1 MRMILLGN
9 YVPDGQESMQRFAQ
23 MLHTGF
29 RNAGIAT
36 EIWRPVPVFG
46 AFVKATRTG
55 VGKWL
60 GYLDKWVV
68 FPLILR
74 WRVRRKALKEP
85 GVHFHICDH
94 SNAPYLGHLNHKQ
107 SGITCHDVLAI
118 RGSLGHA
125 DAHVSASLFGKVL
138 QQWIYRHLTQAERL
152 ASVSQ
157 LTLKQLLELNKTV
170 RFQRPVGWQVIHNA
184 FNADFK
190 PLPATER
197 VATLQQAGLELPT
210 SFLLHVG
217 SDHPRKNRGLLLEMV
232 HSLGSQWSGSIC
244 FAGEPLEEA
253 LVARAEKLGLRTRVI
268 SVVKPDHA
276 TLVALYGACE
286 AFVFPSFSEGFGW
299 PVIEAQACGA
309 PVIASIIEPMP
320 EVSGGAAIHAD
331 PTDPEAFAA
340 AFLTLQQ
347 PSARARLVQR
357 GFLNCQRFKPAH
369 MIQAY
374 LNLYELVPA

>member
-1 MRMILLGN
+1 MRIILLGN
-9 YVPDGQESMQRFAQ
+9 YAPDGQESMQRFAQ
-23 MLHTGF
+23 MLYIGF
-29 RNAGIAT
+29 RDAGIAT
-36 EIWRPVPVFG
+36 EIWQPVPVFG
-46 AFVKATRTG
+46 ALVKATRTG

-60 GYLDKWVV
+60 GYLDKWVI

-85 GVHFHICDH
+85 SVRFHICDH
-94 SNAPYLGHLNHKQ
+94 SNAPYLGHLNRKQ
-107 SGITCHDVLAI
+107 AVITCHDVLAI

-125 DAHVSASLFGKVL
+125 DTYVSASPFGKLL
-138 QQWIYRHLTQAERL
+138 QQWIYSHLNHAEKL

-157 LTLKQLLELNKTV
+157 LTMKQLLELNKSV
-170 RFQRPVGWQVIHNA
+170 RFQQPVGWQVIHNA

-190 PLPATER
+190 PLSVTDR
-197 VATLQQAGLELPT
+197 VATLQQAGLKLPT

-232 HSLGSQWSGSIC
+232 HSLGSRWSGSIC
-244 FAGEPLEEA
+244 FAGEALEEA

-286 AFVFPSFSEGFGW
+286 AFVFPSYSEGFGW

-309 PVIASIIEPMP
+309 PVIASSIEPMP

-331 PTDPEAFAA
+331 PTKPEAFAA
-340 AFLTLQQ
+340 ALFELQQ
-347 PSARARLVQR
+347 PGVRARLVQL
-357 GFLNCQRFKPAH
+357 GFLNCQRFNPAH

-374 LNLYELVPA
+374 LNLHELIPT

>member
-1 MRMILLGN
+1 MRIILLGN
-9 YVPDGQESMQRFAQ
+9 YAPDGQESMQRFAQ
-23 MLHTGF
+23 MLCIGF
-29 RNAGIAT
+29 RNVGIAT
-36 EIWRPVPVFG
+36 EIWQPVPVFG
-46 AFVKATRTG
+46 ALVRATRTG
-55 VGKWL
+55 LGKWL
-60 GYLDKWVV
+60 GYLDKWVI

-85 GVHFHICDH
+85 SVRFHICDH
-94 SNAPYLGHLNHKQ
+94 SNAPYLGHLNRKQ

-125 DAHVSASLFGKVL
+125 DAYVSASPFGKVL
-138 QQWIYRHLTQAERL
+138 QQWIYRHLTHAERL

-157 LTLKQLLELNKTV
+157 LTMKQLLELNKTV
-170 RFQRPVGWQVIHNA
+170 RFQQPVGWQVIHNA

-190 PLPATER
+190 PLPVMER
-197 VATLQQAGLELPT
+197 VATLQKAGLELPT

-217 SDHPRKNRGLLLEMV
+217 SDHPRKNRGMLLEMV

-244 FAGEPLEEA
+244 FAGEALEET

-268 SVVKPDHA
+268 SVVKPTHA
-276 TLVALYGACE
+276 TLVALYCACE
-286 AFVFPSFSEGFGW
+286 ACVFPSYSEGFGW

-309 PVIASIIEPMP
+309 PVIASNIEPMP

-331 PTDPEAFAA
+331 PDDPKAFAA
-340 AFLTLQQ
+340 ALLTLQQ
-347 PSARARLVQR
+347 PDARARLVQL
-357 GFLNCQRFKPAH
+357 GFLNCRRFDPAH